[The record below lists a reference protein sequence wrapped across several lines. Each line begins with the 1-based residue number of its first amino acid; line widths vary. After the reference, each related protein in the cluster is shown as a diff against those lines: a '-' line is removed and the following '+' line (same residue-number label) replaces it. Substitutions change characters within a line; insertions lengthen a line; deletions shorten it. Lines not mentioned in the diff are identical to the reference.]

1 MLYGKT
7 YFEEKMKHDATDITI
22 LCKVVD
28 NYGDIGFVYRLARQI
43 SALTHTSDSRSD
55 GCTKT
60 NTSFSIRIV
69 VSNLNSFASMAPGI
83 DPSLA
88 YQEYNGWH
96 VYDWNASAV
105 CTQAFIQEEPQI
117 ILECFQCGRP
127 DWLDTILFDK
137 GCKDIV
143 HIINIDYLTAEP
155 YADDFHCLL
164 SATRSARVQKV
175 NFMPGFT
182 PKTGGLVL
190 DEPFMSYAEK
200 NLQKQ
205 SKIINL
211 QNGQLES
218 NDAPEQETAQS
229 FSVLFF
235 SYEQDCTPI
244 AKELASLNSVLLQKT
259 GDMRSDKP
267 PVHVYAAA
275 GKSFAPFKRALDEYC
290 STHDGAFLFT
300 ALPYLSQTEWDKQLC
315 STSFNFVRGEDSLSR
330 ACLAGIP
337 FLWHA
342 YPQEENYQLVKVQAL
357 LDRMKPFFEPADF
370 EVLSR
375 CAIAYNSPHQAGGN
389 ANSNTFES
397 DLFYLLNNT
406 PRLRRFFAGFSRS
419 LMQNGDFA
427 AHLIEFIKKSCS
439 DSRIDETC

>member
-1 MLYGKT
+1 MQNQI
-7 YFEEKMKHDATDITI
+7 DITI

-28 NYGDIGFVYRLARQI
+28 NFGDIGVVYRLAK
-43 SALTHTSDSRSD
+43 ALTEL
-55 GCTKT
+55 CNNPINNFPK
-60 NTSFSIRIV
+60 IKLRIV
-69 VSNLNSFASMAPGI
+69 VDNLHSFSLLEPKI
-83 DPSLA
+83 DEKKS
-88 YQEYNGWH
+88 
-96 VYDWNASAV
+96 
-105 CTQAFIQEEPQI
+105 IQEINEWKVLQWNDNEICLSEFQKNPPKI
-117 ILECFQCGRP
+117 IIECFQCGRP
-127 DWLDTILFDK
+127 DWLDHLLFDIK
-137 GCKDIV
+137 VPNIV
-143 HIINIDYLTAEP
+143 NIVMLDYLTAED
-155 YADDFHCLL
+155 YADVFHGL
-164 SATRSARVQKV
+164 SAATRSARVQKV
-175 NFMPGFT
+175 NLMPGFT

-244 AKELASLNSVLLQKT
+244 AKVLASLNSVLLQKT

-290 STHDGAFLFT
+290 STHDDAFLFT

-330 ACLAGIP
+330 ACLAGVP

-375 CAIAYNSPHQAGGN
+375 CAIAYNSPHPADGN

-406 PRLRRFFAGFSRS
+406 PRLRRSFAGFSRS
-419 LMQNGDFA
+419 LMQNGD
-427 AHLIEFIKKSCS
+427 
-439 DSRIDETC
+439 